1 MPGGWIKAGTL
12 ADGDLLNDTLESE
25 LIEAAAYDDD
35 DASQGTYILQ
45 VLHGDYAPEGG
56 VLLTARY
63 LAAKDDYYNYWMRSG
78 GRPIKD
84 VYHVCAAAGCRG
96 GPKGQ
101 IHIESWRPLGREDIE
116 EGRLAWAA
124 KPGLQKRILEA
135 LREGAEPGGES
146 GAERRGGEAT
156 PLADGERPPGRSPS
170 GRPAAEP
177 RAEALGE
184 PPPAGRGAPDG
195 ALWAGARSV
204 RPRRG
209 VGEELEELRAGLEEG
224 NNRHGLDRPDRAR
237 GHRSRRRARAA
248 ESGAARPA
256 VRQRVRGA
264 GESPARAAA
273 KRRARAAGN
282 RAQGSGQET
291 GPAGAAA
298 VGDRSSTTQGRLM
311 RFARENQGRLAEK
324 LLWKMASRV
333 TPGGEA
339 DSDSENQTGAAPAV
353 ASAYHLRVL
362 STQQPPLSKRN
373 ANEMRLMCKMLDLL
387 SRNKVKRAM
396 DFAAQHLKAIEQ
408 SVADGGWTRA
418 RFLELFEEDAPSLVG
433 RGEKYMMRSEV
444 RAEQALALRSGSGPK
459 GAPKGARSDEAGA
472 AVNGATESRGKGEA
486 FSGKGFSFG
495 AASKSK
501 AKGKDKELVHENEL
515 WAFFEDALTHL
526 DTPLGRHASLDPPS
540 GTQPASD
547 LLPMPAAAAREH
559 ARSLSEAAGHDGA
572 RASHCQA
579 AVWCMTVAL
588 NFVAQAAWAG
598 DAKGSPSPGPR
609 PGLTTTQQHAAGHLW
624 EAAAELLAEG
634 GPAPSARQ
642 IRADLATRQTDYMG
656 EPVSVRR
663 QLVASKVLP
672 AWPRAGEAAAVPVTR
687 FLDGELL
694 DDVLNPSSCL
704 LPPDE
709 WPLDP
714 PCSRVHASDREWYK
728 IVKEGAARGIFAE
741 VPEDK
746 IFRDPSGRLVVNG
759 AMGIDKPPKS
769 SEEGETLLRF
779 ISIFTPINAYLR
791 KLRGDDHTLPV
802 AALLSACILE
812 DGEEFWDD
820 AEDQKGCFNIFR
832 LPEEWLGYCAYSK
845 QVPASAFGG
854 DPNRLAWVAMR
865 CVAMGSKIAVSIMQR
880 VMRVL
885 VFEESTVDAATELRR
900 DAPVPEDSVSV
911 VCLDGFDFV
920 RKAQT
925 RLQHLQAPESEEH
938 IAFVGTC
945 ARYGI
950 PLNPAKSLVAK
961 LNAGILGGLLRGDKG
976 WLAVA
981 PDKARALA
989 FKGAVLATQSSWS
1002 AGALQHW
1009 AGQACFAAGFR
1020 RPLFAVLEQVF
1031 PTIQLAASGPIQ
1043 ASAATMDEII
1053 AFTLL
1058 LPLAYTNLRAQ
1069 VKRAISC
1076 TDASEHGGGAA
1087 EATTFVRTQDPQR
1100 AARFEAHFAR
1110 LAEDSSRAT
1119 GKSAGCVV
1127 CGTSLPENAWAG
1139 NFARCP
1145 AACGAVMCSV
1155 DCVLTH
1161 RRVSCDLAGERLF
1174 SFFEGHSGPDALLT
1188 WAVACSG
1195 VEICLPLDP
1204 TRVPYSE
1211 VLRESGRKHIHLE
1224 ADDEA
1229 TAWEHWNASPE
1240 WQAHSR
1246 SLSAPGGKP
1255 AKIGS
1260 LAFARLQWRL
1270 ANWGFAVVQAP
1281 AHDPLWYTP
1290 EALAVS
1296 RRAGVHETAVVLD
1309 YGGAGGQQEVWFLH
1323 NCRALCTVLP
1333 GAPGQAT
1340 SREAF
1345 RTAYAGAVTQALKD
1359 LGAGT
1364 LPLQPTSRPEW
1375 IRDQLAQ
1382 ERRKAYSEGAT
1393 WLWLLSGSLDRVM
1406 VVGRWQHANT
1416 ARIYI
1421 ETAAAELGSWKHS
1434 DRAESL
1440 IHQAGAA
1447 GRRAL
1452 LGA

>member
-501 AKGKDKELVHENEL
+501 AKGKDK
-515 WAFFEDALTHL
+515 
-526 DTPLGRHASLDPPS
+526 
-540 GTQPASD
+540 
-547 LLPMPAAAAREH
+547 
-559 ARSLSEAAGHDGA
+559 
-572 RASHCQA
+572 A

-598 DAKGSPSPGPR
+598 DAK
-609 PGLTTTQQHAAGHLW
+609 
-624 EAAAELLAEG
+624 
-634 GPAPSARQ
+634 
-642 IRADLATRQTDYMG
+642 
-656 EPVSVRR
+656 
-663 QLVASKVLP
+663 
-672 AWPRAGEAAAVPVTR
+672 
-687 FLDGELL
+687 
-694 DDVLNPSSCL
+694 
-704 LPPDE
+704 
-709 WPLDP
+709 
-714 PCSRVHASDREWYK
+714 VHASDREWYK

-1382 ERRKAYSEGAT
+1382 ERRKAYSE
-1393 WLWLLSGSLDRVM
+1393 
-1406 VVGRWQHANT
+1406 
-1416 ARIYI
+1416 
-1421 ETAAAELGSWKHS
+1421 
-1434 DRAESL
+1434 
-1440 IHQAGAA
+1440 
-1447 GRRAL
+1447 
-1452 LGA
+1452 